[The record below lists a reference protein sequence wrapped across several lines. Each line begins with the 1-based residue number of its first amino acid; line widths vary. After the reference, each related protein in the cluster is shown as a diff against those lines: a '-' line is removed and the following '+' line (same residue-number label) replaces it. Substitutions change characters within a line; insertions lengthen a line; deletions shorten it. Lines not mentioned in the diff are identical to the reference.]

1 MKVVNVGDDFD
12 INVKDGTF
20 KGSNAMISDERSNI
34 HTNAD
39 IIGAFLG
46 PTGTA
51 ADGILYPERTLF
63 DFLGLTASGAFYV
76 HK

>member
-1 MKVVNVGDDFD
+1 
-12 INVKDGTF
+12 
-20 KGSNAMISDERSNI
+20 MISDERSNI

-39 IIGAFLG
+39 IIGAFSG

-51 ADGILYPERTLF
+51 ADGILYPEKTLF
-63 DFLGLTASGAFYV
+63 NFSGLTALGGFYV

>member
-1 MKVVNVGDDFD
+1 
-12 INVKDGTF
+12 
-20 KGSNAMISDERSNI
+20 MISDERSNI

-46 PTGTA
+46 PKATA
-51 ADGILYPERTLF
+51 ADGILYPDRTLF
-63 DFLGLTASGAFYV
+63 DFLGMTASGAFYV

>member
-1 MKVVNVGDDFD
+1 M
-12 INVKDGTF
+12 T
-20 KGSNAMISDERSNI
+20 SDERSNT

-46 PTGTA
+46 PKATA
-51 ADGILYPERTLF
+51 ADGILYSERTLF